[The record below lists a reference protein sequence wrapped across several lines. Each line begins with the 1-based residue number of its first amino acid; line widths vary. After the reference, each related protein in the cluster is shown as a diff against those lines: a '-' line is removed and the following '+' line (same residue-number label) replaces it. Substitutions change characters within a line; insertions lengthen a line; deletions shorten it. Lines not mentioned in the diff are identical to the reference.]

1 MSGNAHDRMI
11 ELLDEAGQAYFKTMK
26 SGLKLQ
32 EDVTQ
37 WWTDQ
42 TRSVNGSADW
52 MKKPKEA
59 LDRLVRQWQE
69 NAEQSLKA
77 MEKNTQQSIELLN
90 KAFAVGQADSVE
102 AAQKKLNELWES
114 SLEAMR
120 ANVQST
126 LQANAKVAEAWMDLV
141 SKQTADAAAE

>member
-1 MSGNAHDRMI
+1 MI

-59 LDRLVRQWQE
+59 LDQLVRQWQE

-77 MEKNTQQSIELLN
+77 MEKNTRQSIDLLN

-126 LQANAKVAEAWMDLV
+126 LQANAKVAEAWMELV
-141 SKQTADAAAE
+141 SKQTAEAAAAE

>member
-59 LDRLVRQWQE
+59 LDQLVRQWQE

-77 MEKNTQQSIELLN
+77 MEKNTRQSIDLLN

-126 LQANAKVAEAWMDLV
+126 LQANAKVA
-141 SKQTADAAAE
+141 QADRRSRRRGVGRN

>member
-59 LDRLVRQWQE
+59 LDQLVRQWQE